1 MKSEIGKMVSGS
13 IRERWTKSVSL
24 LLLALLISSTAH
36 AQYSVGDVVS
46 DFTLQSYDGSMI
58 SLFDYSSD
66 VVLLTFWWFACPPC
80 QQEAPRI
87 QTELWEKYRD
97 RNFQVLSIGF
107 RESLDN
113 AELWVGLYFLTHLV
127 VIDEG
132 SVFESYSGSLEF
144 TAFPLNAIVGSD
156 GRLLYSEIAFDIETI
171 DQIIESNTVIVSV
184 DDEPANIP
192 DEFNLHPAYP
202 NPFNPSTTIS
212 FDLNVRLALDL
223 KIFDQLGREIITLFS
238 GTLEQGKHS
247 YTWNGRDKYGKK
259 VSSGIYFS
267 QLQAGDRQMLRKVTL
282 LK

>member
-1 MKSEIGKMVSGS
+1 MKIVKSKIVSLA
-13 IRERWTKSVSL
+13 IRERWMKAVLSL
-24 LLLALLISSTAH
+24 FLALLISPTVH
-36 AQYSVGDVVS
+36 AQYRVGDVVS
-46 DFTLQSYDGSMI
+46 DFTLQSYDGAMI
-58 SLFDYSSD
+58 SFSDYSGD

-80 QQEAPRI
+80 QQEAPVI
-87 QTELWEKYRD
+87 QTELWEKYGN
-97 RNFQVLSIGF
+97 RNFQVISIGF

-113 AELWVGLYFLTHLV
+113 AELWVGLYLLTHLV

-132 SVFESYSGSLEF
+132 SVFESYSGSLAF
-144 TAFPLNAIVGSD
+144 SAFPLNAIVSSD
-156 GRLLYSEIAFDIETI
+156 GRLLYSEIAFDLETI
-171 DQIIESNTVIVSV
+171 DGIIESNTVLVSI

-192 DEFNLHPAYP
+192 DEFNLHSAYP

-212 FDLNVRLALDL
+212 FDLNVRLTLNL

-247 YTWNGRDKYGKK
+247 YIWNGRDKYGKK

-267 QLQAGDRQMLRKVTL
+267 HLQAGDRHMVRKVTL